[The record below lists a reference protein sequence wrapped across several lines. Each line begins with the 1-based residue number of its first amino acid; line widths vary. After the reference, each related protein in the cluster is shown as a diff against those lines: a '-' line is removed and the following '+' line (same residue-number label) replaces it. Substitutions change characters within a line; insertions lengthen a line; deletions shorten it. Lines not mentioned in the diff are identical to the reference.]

1 MNRPNGP
8 IFRVPPFTVHATY
21 VALAETIDWGLAAYN
36 VPQHWA
42 ETRGQGIRVAILD
55 TGVVANHPDLAGAID
70 EVHDFT
76 GSFWSTAD
84 RVGHGTHVSGIVGA
98 RRNDVGVVGVAPE
111 CRLLMAKVLG
121 DDGAGDAQSVAA
133 GIDWAVSAGADVLSM
148 SFGSPQSSPEIEQAI
163 ARAIAQ
169 KRFVVC
175 AAGNNGQPD
184 SVDYPA
190 RSGAT
195 VAVGSVD
202 QNGTVSSFSSRG
214 DQVDV
219 CAPGENI
226 LSTYLQNGYA
236 RLSGTSMATPF
247 VTGVVALLLAK
258 HRASG
263 GGTPVDTQQQLVEHL
278 RRTATDAGPQGKDP
292 EYGYGLINPDS
303 VLAAEEPAAPI
314 PVPTQLRIGP
324 IGVNGVA
331 GVLVFEPQ

>member
-1 MNRPNGP
+1 MNRAAGP
-8 IFRVPPFTVHATY
+8 IFRVPPFTVQATY
-21 VALAETIDWGLAAYN
+21 VALSETIDWGLAAYH
-36 VPQHWA
+36 VPQHWT
-42 ETRGQGIRVAILD
+42 ETQGQGIRVAILD
-55 TGVVANHPDLAGAID
+55 TGVVADHPDLAGAID
-70 EVHDFT
+70 DARDFT
-76 GSFWSTAD
+76 SSFWSTAD
-84 RVGHGTHVSGIVGA
+84 RVGHGTHCCGIVGA

-121 DDGAGDAQSVAA
+121 DDGAGDASSVAA

-163 ARAIAQ
+163 ARAIAKQ
-169 KRFVVC
+169 RFVVC

-190 RSGAT
+190 RSGVT

-202 QNGTVSSFSSRG
+202 QNGTVSRFSSRG
-214 DQVDV
+214 DQVDI

-258 HRASG
+258 HRAQG
-263 GGTPVDTQQQLVEHL
+263 GGTPVDTEQQLVEHL

-303 VLAAEEPAAPI
+303 ALAAGAPAVQTPA
-314 PVPTQLRIGP
+314 QLRIGP
-324 IGVNGVA
+324 LAVNGVS
-331 GVLVFEPQ
+331 GLLVFEPQ